1 MYYINTDGV
10 KIEINLTPPKKIKSA
25 VKWVFDKIIISDN
38 IFADDLNN
46 YLLPEYI
53 GSSHYLGDD
62 GYIFDTSDNLLS
74 DMFLYIPD
82 NNYVNPEG
90 LNTILSF
97 DSTYASIEII
107 NPIKFTSVSPCD
119 FRYLSRDGDYLLC
132 LSNTSLNGYIER
144 IKIQNDFEFIFLNQ
158 KMIGFLLIRPLEKL
172 VFFDDINYENENE
185 NEDKVPLSSSEKNIF
200 ITYFYLVDEEG
211 WDKINDGDLLMLSK
225 INEIKNNII
234 EMNTQHIQ
242 LRTLYK
248 QCDFI
253 VNNYYS
259 I

>member
-1 MYYINTDGV
+1 MYYINTDGG
-10 KIEINLTPPKKIKSA
+10 KIEINLTSSKKIKSA

-38 IFADDLNN
+38 IFADELSN

-53 GSSHYLGDD
+53 GSSHYIGDD
-62 GYIFDTSDNLLS
+62 GYIFDTSDKLLS
-74 DMFLYIPD
+74 DVFLYIPD
-82 NNYVNPEG
+82 NNYFNPDV

-107 NPIKFTSVSPCD
+107 NPIKFNSVSPCD

-132 LSNTSLNGYIER
+132 LSNISLDGYIER
-144 IKIQNDFEFIFLNQ
+144 IKTQNDFEFIFLNK

-172 VFFDDINYENENE
+172 VFFDDINYEYENE
-185 NEDKVPLSSSEKNIF
+185 NKVPLSSNEKNIF
-200 ITYFYLVDEEG
+200 ITYFDLVDEEG
-211 WDKINDGDLLMLSK
+211 WDRINDGDLIMLSK
-225 INEIKNNII
+225 INEIKNNITKI
-234 EMNTQHIQ
+234 NVQHIQ
-242 LRTLYK
+242 LKSLYK